1 MRTYPSSF
9 LRRALGLLML
19 VSVPCSPAWASYD
32 DGVAAYQHGRFDLA
46 IKAFGDAA
54 ARGDARAKR
63 SLGLMHERG
72 EGVPRDV
79 AMAAEWY
86 RKALALGLESAQY
99 NLAFVTPP
107 SAARAPTVQI
117 ATSRP

>member
-1 MRTYPSSF
+1 MRTSTPPF
-9 LRRALGLLML
+9 LRRAIGML
-19 VSVPCSPAWASYD
+19 VLASVPLSPAWASYD
-32 DGVAAYQHGRFDLA
+32 DGVAAYQRGRFDLA

-72 EGVPRDV
+72 EGIPRDLE
-79 AMAAEWY
+79 AAAEWY
-86 RKALALGLESAQY
+86 RKAIALGLEGAQY
-99 NLAFVTPP
+99 NLAFVTLPG
-107 SAARAPTVQI
+107 AARVPGVQL